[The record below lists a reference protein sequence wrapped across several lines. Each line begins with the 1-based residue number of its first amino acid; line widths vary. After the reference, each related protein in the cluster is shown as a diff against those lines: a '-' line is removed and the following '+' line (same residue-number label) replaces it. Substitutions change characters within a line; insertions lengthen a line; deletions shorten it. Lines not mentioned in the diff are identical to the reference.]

1 MIKQLHNYIPLR
13 QPASSTG
20 VNELAPTHGG
30 VLQAMRMIP
39 EPTRVSYCITP
50 WQVKSAGR
58 PVKKRK
64 HLLGP
69 PPGLIHGKS
78 DTMPHPTQHLVTII
92 NAHFRITA
100 DFMHTQV
107 VGPESNVMGEQIF
120 LSDYVSG

>member
-1 MIKQLHNYIPLR
+1 M
-13 QPASSTG
+13 ASEVGRKTG
-20 VNELAPTHGG
+20 QEEKT
-30 VLQAMRMIP
+30 
-39 EPTRVSYCITP
+39 S
-50 WQVKSAGR
+50 
-58 PVKKRK
+58 
-64 HLLGP
+64 LGS

-78 DTMPHPTQHLVTII
+78 DTMPHPTQHLVTI